1 LGEWLQVLGGEVEK
15 TPVGIAATSS
25 ELALATKAQGWLLRA
40 DVDPETHARLAGS
53 AGHAVLRKLLTA
65 ERTAP
70 ALVTRDT
77 GYLITAL
84 ENWLGDYD
92 RNALLPNIVHDMKV
106 LEYVTGR
113 GIAVG
118 MTALK
123 DALDCAVVGPGMALE
138 APRFYQQVG
147 MPLARHN
154 AQTHVIYVDPEVP
167 AQAAGAKPWS
177 RWTLTYDYLLF
188 RVLAHYTRDP
198 TMTRWFEEGRSPLQE
213 FSSYLELNSKEATA
227 FLLWMVCGEEEEL
240 VSRYYPD
247 WATLMPEAPQL
258 IKASRVDKT
267 LPNLRLGLIRLT
279 DQYAIS
285 RKTETLYG
293 RRSPWGLKPQEL
305 LHFVIMGSVNDLLD
319 VVVASIIRLGSDAH
333 WLVPEASTKY
343 NHWLRAQVVGYSK
356 EEPMDW
362 QRKLEELGQLNNP
375 LGAVSLEPRVSVEV
389 ARRGVDTL
397 RARIKE
403 LGGEE

>member
-15 TPVGIAATSS
+15 TPVGTAATSS
-25 ELALATKAQGWLLRA
+25 ELALATKAQGWLLPSQ
-40 DVDPETHARLAGS
+40 DW
-53 AGHAVLRKLLTA
+53 LTA
-65 ERTAP
+65 PPQPIIQGVLNRALTIERTAP

-84 ENWLGDYD
+84 ENWLGYYD
-92 RNALLPNIVHDMKV
+92 RTALLPNIVHDMKV
-106 LEYVTGR
+106 LEYATGR

-147 MPLARHN
+147 LPLVRHN
-154 AQTHVIYVDPEVP
+154 ARKPHIQSDPT
-167 AQAAGAKPWS
+167 WS
-177 RWTLTYDYLLF
+177 RWTLTYDWLLF
-188 RVLAHYTRDP
+188 KVLAHYTRDP

-258 IKASRVDKT
+258 IKVSRVDKT

-285 RKTETLYG
+285 RKAETLYG

-319 VVVASIIRLGSDAH
+319 VVVASLIKMGSDSH
-333 WLVPEASTKY
+333 WLVPEANTKY
-343 NHWLRAQVVGYSK
+343 NHWLRAQIVGYNK
-356 EEPMDW
+356 EDPMEW
-362 QRKLEELGQLNNP
+362 QRQLEQLGQLNNP
-375 LGAVSLEPRVSVEV
+375 LGVVSLEPKVSVE
-389 ARRGVDTL
+389 
-397 RARIKE
+397 
-403 LGGEE
+403 